1 MLCMTQVKAK
11 IQTANTNEAL
21 RVPTQALWED
31 EDGTFVFVVKN
42 DKAVKT
48 KVETGVRNENMVE
61 ICSGINKGDVVVWN
75 ENSEITDGMSVKVN
89 K

>member
-1 MLCMTQVKAK
+1 MKYRGQLYSIVYGQATPPTIGQKKAVL
-11 IQTANTNEAL
+11 T
-21 RVPTQALWED
+21 
-31 EDGTFVFVVKN
+31 
-42 DKAVKT
+42 VKT